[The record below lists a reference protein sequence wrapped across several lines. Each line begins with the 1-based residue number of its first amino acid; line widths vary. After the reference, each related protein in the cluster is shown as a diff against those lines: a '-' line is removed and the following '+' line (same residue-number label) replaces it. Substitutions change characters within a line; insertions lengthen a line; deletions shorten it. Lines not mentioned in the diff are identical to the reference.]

1 MELQTL
7 QAMKTAF
14 SGTLMGD
21 DMPPDEVCGF
31 YRLEQAPWTV
41 VLITPGKQILS
52 SVTRFQYVY
61 IGIATVFVFF
71 ILLLIRLVAG
81 RAVSSVREVSLAA
94 NNVANGVYESFLKV
108 TSEDEVGELVRSF
121 NTMVFQLQERMRLKE
136 ALNLAMEV
144 QQSLLPCETLK
155 LEGLEIAGKSLY
167 CEETGGD
174 YFDFLAPAEI
184 FGNGVSVV
192 VGDVVGHGVSAAL
205 LMTTVRALLRC
216 RLSQPGSLSQ
226 VIGDVNCLLCRY
238 TEVSGSFMTIFCVM
252 FDMSKR
258 EVKWVRAGH
267 DPGLMYDPEDDTFR
281 ELTGKGMAL
290 GIDNACIYE
299 ENSMGNLKDG
309 QIFFIGTDGVW
320 EARNNA
326 GEMFGRKR
334 LMELIRRHAGGTVD
348 DMASAMM
355 QAVKDFQDSAK
366 QEDDI
371 TLVVIKVDHKS
382 VQERII

>member
-1 MELQTL
+1 MAAHLFFTVLAYTL
-7 QAMKTAF
+7 AF
-14 SGTLMGD
+14 LIRFDFS
-21 DMPPDEVCGF
+21 MPREFLP
-31 YRLEQAPWTV
+31 
-41 VLITPGKQILS
+41 
-52 SVTRFQYVY
+52 
-61 IGIATVFVFF
+61 VFVFF

-226 VIGDVNCLLCRY
+226 VIGDVNCLLCRD

-281 ELTGKGMAL
+281 ELTGNGMAL